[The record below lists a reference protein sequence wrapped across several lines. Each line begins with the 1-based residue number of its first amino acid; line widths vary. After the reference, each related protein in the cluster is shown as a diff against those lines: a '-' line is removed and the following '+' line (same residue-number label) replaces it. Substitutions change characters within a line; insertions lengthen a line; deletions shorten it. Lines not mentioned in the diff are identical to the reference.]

1 MEVTY
6 YLVPIF
12 VGLAIIFCFKHNAY
26 EAFVEGA
33 KDGIEVALKLFPYLL
48 AMIFATK
55 LLNESMILLYLFKET
70 NLPYLF
76 FVEGMFRP
84 LSNNA
89 SLAILMEIYAV
100 YGVDSKM
107 SLAASVLQGA
117 SETSFYVISIYFGA
131 IGSKKYKYSLVLAML
146 ADCLIFV
153 LCLFL
158 YFFIL

>member
-1 MEVTY
+1 MAITY

-12 VGLAIIFCFKHNAY
+12 VALAIVFCLRHNAY

-33 KDGIEVALKLFPYLL
+33 KEGIEVALKIFPYLL

-55 LLNESMILLYLFKET
+55 LLNESMLLLYLFKNS

-76 FVEGMFRP
+76 FVEGIFRP

-89 SLAILMEIYAV
+89 SLAILMEIYAI
-100 YGVDSKM
+100 YGVDNKL
-107 SLAASVLQGA
+107 SLAASILQGA
-117 SETSFYVISIYFGA
+117 SETSFYVITIYFGA
-131 IGSKKYKYSLVLAML
+131 IGSKKYKYSLIMAIISDL
-146 ADCLIFV
+146 LIFV

-158 YFFIL
+158 YFAIL